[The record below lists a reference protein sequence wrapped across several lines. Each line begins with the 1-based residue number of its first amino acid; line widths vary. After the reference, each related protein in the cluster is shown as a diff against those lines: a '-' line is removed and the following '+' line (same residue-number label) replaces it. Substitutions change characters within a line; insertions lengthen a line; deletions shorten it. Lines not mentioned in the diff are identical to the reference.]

1 MEPQVYI
8 FVSVAVVSAISL
20 VGVLALAL
28 NKHLLHRAMVVLVS
42 FAAGS
47 LLAAAF
53 LDLIPEAAELVDLDV
68 LMPAALAGIVT
79 FFIIERIL
87 HWHHFHAE
95 ENDIH
100 PFTYLNLIGDGL
112 HNFID
117 GIAIAASYL
126 VSVPVGIATTI
137 AVIAH
142 EIPQEISDFSVLV
155 YGGLGRKKALL
166 FNFGSALT
174 AFFGA
179 AIVLVFQ
186 NMENSAVLGQ
196 LAGFAAGGLIYI
208 ATADLVPEIHKE
220 HRLKK
225 VLAQMVAFG
234 LGIAL
239 IWFIIGTFE

>member
-1 MEPQVYI
+1 MEPQAYI
-8 FVSVAVVSAISL
+8 FLSVAIVSAISL
-20 VGVLALAL
+20 VGVLTLAL
-28 NKHLLHRAMVVLVS
+28 NKNLLNRAMVVLVS

-155 YGGLGRKKALL
+155 
-166 FNFGSALT
+166 
-174 AFFGA
+174 
-179 AIVLVFQ
+179 
-186 NMENSAVLGQ
+186 
-196 LAGFAAGGLIYI
+196 
-208 ATADLVPEIHKE
+208 
-220 HRLKK
+220 
-225 VLAQMVAFG
+225 
-234 LGIAL
+234 
-239 IWFIIGTFE
+239 